1 MQLVL
6 DNVGQ
11 GFLVLDAA
19 GKIAPGISQATVD
32 WFGTPEDGDAIWKY
46 MARIDSEAGTWLEFG
61 WEEIVADCLP
71 LEVSVG
77 QLPKRAKRGQQVFE
91 LAYRPLTDSAG
102 KLEQLIVVVSDITL
116 LLETE
121 RQERAQREL
130 TSALHKLTRDRAGFR
145 DFLEDTEVTLAT
157 IAQANGRDGS
167 LLALSLHSLKG
178 TCGLLGVESVSLVA
192 HELEERMT
200 NANGQLSPD
209 DIFELE
215 SSWKA
220 FRERFAQ
227 YMPGGDVDALAVTR
241 HEYDTLQLAIASRT
255 SHEELLKQTTMWS
268 WDSVQDPFSRLGE
281 HARELAAHLG
291 KEPVDVLVHYDD
303 IRTPPGAWGDFWHV
317 IIHAVRNAVDHG
329 LETREQRLTA
339 GKDETAIVE
348 LSLTR
353 VGDHVVMCLRDNGRG
368 VDWDR
373 VRELASKRN
382 LRARTRKNLID
393 ALFSEG
399 FSTARAVT
407 TVSGRGVGMA
417 ALKRCVDHMGGALE
431 IESEP
436 GKGTQ
441 IVARFSASR
450 LIGPQPPSQF
460 PLSPPHK
467 EAI

>member
-1 MQLVL
+1 M
-6 DNVGQ
+6 
-11 GFLVLDAA
+11 
-19 GKIAPGISQATVD
+19 
-32 WFGTPEDGDAIWKY
+32 
-46 MARIDSEAGTWLEFG
+46 
-61 WEEIVADCLP
+61 
-71 LEVSVG
+71 
-77 QLPKRAKRGQQVFE
+77 
-91 LAYRPLTDSAG
+91 
-102 KLEQLIVVVSDITL
+102 
-116 LLETE
+116 
-121 RQERAQREL
+121 
-130 TSALHKLTRDRAGFR
+130 
-145 DFLEDTEVTLAT
+145 
-157 IAQANGRDGS
+157 
-167 LLALSLHSLKG
+167 
-178 TCGLLGVESVSLVA
+178 
-192 HELEERMT
+192 
-200 NANGQLSPD
+200 
-209 DIFELE
+209 
-215 SSWKA
+215 
-220 FRERFAQ
+220 
-227 YMPGGDVDALAVTR
+227 
-241 HEYDTLQLAIASRT
+241 
-255 SHEELLKQTTMWS
+255 
-268 WDSVQDPFSRLGE
+268 
-281 HARELAAHLG
+281 
-291 KEPVDVLVHYDD
+291 DVLVHYDD

-450 LIGPQPPSQF
+450 LIGPQPTSQF